1 MSDISI
7 EQIEQTFEYGKKL
20 YDNEI
25 TLAKASSEAAA
36 NTQMS
41 VASAKMYVE
50 AVPYMLK
57 GKVYR
62 RKISHKAT
70 EYYLEKIQEEYGNDA
85 LLLAITSLEQFV
97 DYSKNILGENRPGL
111 IELARKFRGDKAPS
125 YWIVQGNPKRWD
137 INHYLKN
144 NDLVYWGV
152 QRENHREQ
160 MEIGDRVFFWR
171 SKGNTDAPYGIVGT
185 GRIIEKPTPLDKIKY
200 PEHLIEADRDINDDI
215 TMIGIRIEDLRL
227 TPEEGMVQVEK
238 IKKCSNI
245 SNMQLLTARQG
256 SSFNLSVEQFNIILD
271 LWNKNQSNSASREE
285 NAMYTSQALKIYIK
299 QTTSQYEVIV
309 DEGPYIV
316 FGSDRRSISRFLINY
331 HHLIDGL
338 TELKASNPDY
348 SHLQEYVEQEWRDLA
363 PLIPNSHVFRSLLR
377 TQTGPTAHLISHI
390 LCWLND
396 VSPSEYNDRD
406 IPIDDNNLQKAID
419 VLKLLQKE
427 KEKDATQDGTNNL
440 LQSSTHKSGG
450 ENLIVYG
457 APGSGKSYYINQ
469 LTSEKKV
476 IRTVF
481 HPEYQ
486 NSDFVGGLRPYSSE
500 DGITYS
506 FVPGPFIDALLLAIE
521 NNNEQ
526 VYLIIEEINRANAAA
541 VFGDIFQLLDRK
553 NDNNS
558 EYTITPETTLKKYLE
573 DKNYPTPKHLNIPA
587 NLSIL
592 ATMNSSDQGVF
603 LLDSAFKRRW
613 EFKYCPVDF
622 EDHKDK
628 PTFKEKV
635 VPYNGS
641 NYSWADFAETINT
654 ILKQKKIEE
663 DRLIG
668 PYFLTDKERRNP
680 TACKDAIAGKLLIYL
695 WDDVLR
701 HDLREHLFSS
711 KINTFSDLV
720 NLYNSGQSIFS
731 SEINKLL
738 EQKVE
743 EEIIEPDTEIVEQEN
758 G

>member
-1 MSDISI
+1 
-7 EQIEQTFEYGKKL
+7 
-20 YDNEI
+20 
-25 TLAKASSEAAA
+25 
-36 NTQMS
+36 
-41 VASAKMYVE
+41 
-50 AVPYMLK
+50 
-57 GKVYR
+57 
-62 RKISHKAT
+62 
-70 EYYLEKIQEEYGNDA
+70 
-85 LLLAITSLEQFV
+85 
-97 DYSKNILGENRPGL
+97 
-111 IELARKFRGDKAPS
+111 
-125 YWIVQGNPKRWD
+125 
-137 INHYLKN
+137 
-144 NDLVYWGV
+144 
-152 QRENHREQ
+152 
-160 MEIGDRVFFWR
+160 
-171 SKGNTDAPYGIVGT
+171 
-185 GRIIEKPTPLDKIKY
+185 
-200 PEHLIEADRDINDDI
+200 
-215 TMIGIRIEDLRL
+215 
-227 TPEEGMVQVEK
+227 
-238 IKKCSNI
+238 
-245 SNMQLLTARQG
+245 
-256 SSFNLSVEQFNIILD
+256 
-271 LWNKNQSNSASREE
+271 
-285 NAMYTSQALKIYIK
+285 
-299 QTTSQYEVIV
+299 
-309 DEGPYIV
+309 
-316 FGSDRRSISRFLINY
+316 LINY